1 MNGQIARTGFRYQD
15 LYLLLRVLE
24 IVRGAYQDAWDSATS
39 DLLTAA
45 GSVKTKFGIEAN
57 SRPVGLTKSDDGPP
71 SDWDIFVGDFQA
83 EELIE
88 VKSGAI
94 SKADREVFWR
104 RLRRELAQIEQRR
117 GLFPAL
123 VIDPAKAG
131 NLKIWKDLAQAALIY
146 TGDLPGTRPPRVDS
160 SAVF

>member
-71 SDWDIFVGDFQA
+71 SDWDIFVGDSQA

-88 VKSGAI
+88 ENQEQFLKP
-94 SKADREVFWR
+94 
-104 RLRRELAQIEQRR
+104 IEKYF
-117 GLFPAL
+117 GGGCGENWHKLNS
-123 VIDPAKAG
+123 V
-131 NLKIWKDLAQAALIY
+131 AALWS
-146 TGDLPGTRPPRVDS
+146 PHW
-160 SAVF
+160 